1 MLAQSLIFAMLAQ
14 VAVISGQVR
23 DARTHSAIAMA
34 AVELWKSQTPVN
46 RQYTDMEGRFHFVV
60 PESGHFTVAVDYPGY
75 EKTYEQI
82 DMSSDVLPIV
92 IELRKTNSGTNLRP
106 SISIREFLVPKN
118 ARQEFDRA
126 RKEVARQNCTKAIDH
141 FRQGLRI
148 FDHDASAHNDL
159 GNCYRRLNQL
169 DRAEE
174 SFNRA
179 RALSDSV
186 YIRLNLAELYSVQRR
201 FEAAEAVL
209 LEAVRKPGYIGDA
222 YYGLALIYFQQGLSE
237 KAVAAALKAHEY
249 PHQVADVHL
258 VLAEIYSRDH
268 RSADAAQELEIYVK
282 EAPNSAASEQIR
294 RILKSS
300 WLDNPGIK

>member
-34 AVELWKSQTPVN
+34 AVELWKSQTPVDL
-46 RQYTDMEGRFHFVV
+46 QHTDVEGRFHFAA
-60 PESGHFTVAVDYPGY
+60 PEAGHFTVAVDYPGY
-75 EKTYEQI
+75 EKNYLQV
-82 DMSSDVLPIV
+82 DMSPGVFPIV
-92 IELRKTNSGTNLRP
+92 VELVRKTNSGTNLRP
-106 SISIREFLVPKN
+106 SISVREFLVPKN

-126 RKEVARQNCTKAIDH
+126 RKEAAQQNCAKAIEH

-148 FDHDASAHNDL
+148 FDQDASAHNDL
-159 GNCYRRLNQL
+159 GNCYRKLDQL

-186 YIRLNLAELYSVQRR
+186 YVRLNLAEVYSAQRR
-201 FEAAEAVL
+201 FAEAEAVL
-209 LEAVRKPGYIGDA
+209 LEAIRKPGYAGDA
-222 YYGLALIYFQQGLSE
+222 YYGLALIYFQQGRSE
-237 KAVAAALKAHEY
+237 EAVAAGLKAHEY

-258 VLAEIYSRDH
+258 ILAEIYLREH
-268 RSADAAQELEIYVK
+268 NRADASKQLEIYVN
-282 EAPNSAASEQIR
+282 EEPNGAASEQIR
-294 RILKSS
+294 RLLKNSR
-300 WLDNPGIK
+300 